1 MKRTERVMIASA
13 VCYGAAGVFLLV
25 EGLLDHPALIIAA
38 TFALVRFATSVLIL
52 LGLRVSG
59 RRTSTF
65 PAGLYKLEN
74 LAAIVVGAVIIVF
87 AYAVAREMIFSSDP
101 GPYKWSALVYASL
114 AGAAVMTAVL
124 GVVKMRA
131 GRAMDS
137 PSVIAEGRT
146 SLADCIAISII
157 IIGVG
162 LEMAGIDHGGDVAA
176 VIVSLYMIWTGG
188 RICVNSVKVLLDAT
202 IDRDTLDR
210 VRNIALSNPAVK
222 RVDSLVGRNSGRYR
236 FIELYFEPFTS
247 DLREANAVSE
257 ELEREITKKVERV
270 DQVIVEPEAE
280 PGGRMTCAL
289 PVEVDGNTVS
299 RGSTPALTGPS
310 SSTCPPGAWSRRPRS
325 RTRSLRGPKAS
336 GSGPRCSSRTAGWT
350 C

>member
-1 MKRTERVMIASA
+1 
-13 VCYGAAGVFLLV
+13 
-25 EGLLDHPALIIAA
+25 
-38 TFALVRFATSVLIL
+38 
-52 LGLRVSG
+52 
-59 RRTSTF
+59 
-65 PAGLYKLEN
+65 
-74 LAAIVVGAVIIVF
+74 
-87 AYAVAREMIFSSDP
+87 
-101 GPYKWSALVYASL
+101 
-114 AGAAVMTAVL
+114 
-124 GVVKMRA
+124 
-131 GRAMDS
+131 
-137 PSVIAEGRT
+137 
-146 SLADCIAISII
+146 
-157 IIGVG
+157 
-162 LEMAGIDHGGDVAA
+162 MAGIDHGGDVAA

-310 SSTCPPGAWSRRPRS
+310 SSTCPPGAWSRWPHS
-325 RTRSLRGPKAS
+325 RTRSLRGPRAS
-336 GSGPRCSSRTAGWT
+336 GSGPRCSSHTAGWT